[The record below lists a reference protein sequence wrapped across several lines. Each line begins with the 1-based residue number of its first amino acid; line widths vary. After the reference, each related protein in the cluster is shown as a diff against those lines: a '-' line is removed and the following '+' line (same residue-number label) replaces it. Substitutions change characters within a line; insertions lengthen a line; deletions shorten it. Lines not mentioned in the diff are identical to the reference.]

1 MKRIASR
8 RHVRMVAVAAAALAV
23 PLVVVGL
30 VGTGA
35 SGERRSPDAAATPA
49 EAAAASEASQ
59 ASQAGEVAAPA
70 GPAQE
75 AAPEAFSRGP
85 RCWTRPEARWCKPS
99 AEAPTTTTTAL
110 AAGEDE
116 GGAAAPAARAHGYR
130 PGAYPNPA
138 TTGVPDGWTPRSTHN
153 GDLTVTTPGTVIEDT
168 LITGDLQVRA
178 TGVTVRR
185 TRVLGIIWNQYSD
198 TEQFGGLLIEDVEV
212 GPDSGVKDWGHGA
225 VGTAGYT
232 ARRVEIHNVTD
243 GFRVSGDNIVIEDS
257 FVKLAAIAG
266 ECNHLDGVQGYGGGT
281 NVVVTHNTFDAR
293 GSCGNAAVFFADSSP
308 HADVEDNILLGG
320 AYSLRLQQAEVPA
333 TFIAIDNRIVQNSYD
348 SGPLYIF
355 DSGSLNLTCSG
366 NQVVTI
372 DDNYQIS
379 GVVGEA
385 PCNRTRG

>member
-1 MKRIASR
+1 MNRVESR

-23 PLVVVGL
+23 PLIVVGL

-35 SGERRSPDAAATPA
+35 SGERRGSDAAATQS
-49 EAAAASEASQ
+49 ENAAAGEAGQ
-59 ASQAGEVAAPA
+59 AAAL
-70 GPAQE
+70 AQE
-75 AAPEAFSRGP
+75 AGTEAYPRGP

-99 AEAPTTTTTAL
+99 AAAPSTTTTAP
-110 AAGEDE
+110 AGAE
-116 GGAAAPAARAHGYR
+116 GEGAAAAPAARAHGYR

-138 TTGVPDGWTPRSTHN
+138 TTGVPDGWTPKSTHD
-153 GDLTVTTPGTVIEDT
+153 GDLTITDAGTVIEDV

-178 TGVTVRR
+178 DNVTVRR
-185 TRVLGIIWNQYSD
+185 SRIMGIIWNQYSD
-198 TEQFGGLLIEDVEV
+198 TEQFPGLLIEDTEV

-243 GFRVSGDNIVIEDS
+243 GFRVSGDDIVIEDS
-257 FVKLAAIAG
+257 FVKLSAIPG

-293 GSCGNAAVFFADSSP
+293 GSCGNSAVFFADSSP

-320 AYSLRLQQAEVPA
+320 AYSLRLQQAEVPS

-348 SGPLYIF
+348 DGPLYIF

>member
-1 MKRIASR
+1 
-8 RHVRMVAVAAAALAV
+8 V
-23 PLVVVGL
+23 
-30 VGTGA
+30 
-35 SGERRSPDAAATPA
+35 
-49 EAAAASEASQ
+49 
-59 ASQAGEVAAPA
+59 PA
-70 GPAQE
+70 GWQPA
-75 AAPEAFSRGP
+75 
-85 RCWTRPEARWCKPS
+85 
-99 AEAPTTTTTAL
+99 
-110 AAGEDE
+110 
-116 GGAAAPAARAHGYR
+116 
-130 PGAYPNPA
+130 
-138 TTGVPDGWTPRSTHN
+138 STHD
-153 GDLTVTTPGTVIEDT
+153 GDLTITTPGTVIEDM

-178 TGVTVRR
+178 TNVTVRR

-257 FVKLAAIAG
+257 FVKLAAIPG

-281 NVVVTHNTFDAR
+281 NVVVVHNVFDAR
-293 GSCGNAAVFFADSSP
+293 GSCGNSAVFFADSSP

-320 AYSLRLQQAEVPA
+320 AYSLRLQQAEVPS
-333 TFIAIDNRIVQNSYD
+333 TFIAIDNHMVQGSYD
-348 SGPLYIF
+348 DGPLYIF
-355 DSGSLNLTCSG
+355 DSGALNLTCSG

-385 PCNRTRG
+385 PCNRSR